1 MQNTPEQEHSPVR
14 KPGVPGAAG
23 VGSGRGL
30 PGEPGGDANCGQS
43 LGTRHE
49 AHLQTVKVLWNKVST

>member
-1 MQNTPEQEHSPVR
+1 MQHTPEQEHSPVR
-14 KPGVPGAAG
+14 KPGAPGAAE
-23 VGSGRGL
+23 VGTGRGV

-49 AHLQTVKVLWNKVST
+49 AHLQMVKLLRNRIST